1 MKQIVPYKTAR
12 NALSALDNGGRFYN
26 LITQAN
32 DGHVTKAELARVA
45 GVFTDRQKM
54 VLYLEM
60 SISELDQ
67 QAVKDIRSSLSDDLK
82 LAYKRYCPQHLL
94 PSEAQLQGR
103 ISANAIITGVP
114 TFVKSNSDFT
124 GFIMMPIST
133 GKTTTFMMIPIIDV
147 YDVYEIRDHKTAREF
162 LIAHARGSV
171 KLPAKPVRCGGI
183 IKELKPDKKTKTR
196 TKPKKFLETL
206 YYTLV

>member
-1 MKQIVPYKTAR
+1 MKHIVPYKTAR
-12 NALSALDNGGRFYN
+12 NALAALDNGGRFYN

-32 DGHVTKAELARVA
+32 DGHVTRAELARVA
-45 GVFTDRQKM
+45 GVFNDRQKM

-67 QAVKDIRSSLSDDLK
+67 QAVKDIRSSLSPNLK
-82 LAYKRYCPQHLL
+82 LAYKRYCPQQLL

-103 ISANAIITGVP
+103 ISSNAIITGVP
-114 TFVKSNSDFT
+114 KFVKSNSDFT
-124 GFIMMPIST
+124 GFIMIPIST
-133 GKTTTFMMIPIIDV
+133 GKTTTFMMVPIIDV
-147 YDVYEIRDHKTAREF
+147 YDVYEIRDNKTAREF
-162 LIAHARGSV
+162 LIAHARGSA

-183 IKELKPDKKTKTR
+183 IKELKPDKKPKTK

-206 YYTLV
+206 YYALV